1 MPSSIVFHPELHD
14 LTNGQAHSGFGIH
27 GIDSIVNFNDHFFA
41 DGFAFNGNPNRQW
54 YINTVGNP
62 PQMGGTTVI
71 NVPIQSVSIELDDAN
86 GTLQYMGASR

>member
-1 MPSSIVFHPELHD
+1 
-14 LTNGQAHSGFGIH
+14 
-27 GIDSIVNFNDHFFA
+27 
-41 DGFAFNGNPNRQW
+41 
-54 YINTVGNP
+54 VGNP